1 MSKNARSK
9 LMERN
14 EETKRQGI
22 CLENEKIFESINA
35 AAKNYVISAGEISST
50 CNGERNTAGRLH
62 WKFLKDWL
70 VADEETRA
78 RWLEKSPHRRSKV
91 HCIEMGEIFTSIRE
105 AARKYDIDHK
115 NIRRACCKSTRTA
128 GGFHWEFVQS
138 WKNFSKV

>member
-1 MSKNARSK
+1 M
-9 LMERN
+9 
-14 EETKRQGI
+14 
-22 CLENEKIFESINA
+22 
-35 AAKNYVISAGEISST
+35 
-50 CNGERNTAGRLH
+50 
-62 WKFLKDWL
+62 KDWL

-115 NIRRACCKSTRTA
+115 NCCESTRTA

>member
-1 MSKNARSK
+1 MSALRKGRPMSKNARSK

-14 EETKRQGI
+14 EETKRQVI
-22 CLENEKIFESINA
+22 CLENEKIFESITA

-78 RWLEKSPHRRSKV
+78 RWHEKSPHRRSKV
-91 HCIEMGEIFTSIRE
+91 YCIEMGEIFTSIR
-105 AARKYDIDHK
+105 
-115 NIRRACCKSTRTA
+115 
-128 GGFHWEFVQS
+128 
-138 WKNFSKV
+138 

>member
-50 CNGERNTAGRLH
+50 CNGERNTAGGL
-62 WKFLKDWL
+62 
-70 VADEETRA
+70 
-78 RWLEKSPHRRSKV
+78 S
-91 HCIEMGEIFTSIRE
+91 
-105 AARKYDIDHK
+105 
-115 NIRRACCKSTRTA
+115 
-128 GGFHWEFVQS
+128 
-138 WKNFSKV
+138 